1 MRIVGKK
8 TNISLFPV
16 DIYTNKLTFVSFFL
30 FFCTFPL
37 EEYYTFSILSGIV
50 ASAAKQDY
58 VRMFSVRVRLEEEK
72 KKIALFRAQTFK
84 SALSSHRQKSRPEFE
99 IEVKTGDKIFSL
111 PTFGKSGLLS
121 QLHIWILFT
130 KLI

>member
-1 MRIVGKK
+1 MCAKYK
-8 TNISLFPV
+8 TDHACHF
-16 DIYTNKLTFVSFFL
+16 
-30 FFCTFPL
+30 L
-37 EEYYTFSILSGIV
+37 EEHYIFSILSGIV

-99 IEVKTGDKIFSL
+99 IEVKTGDKIFSF